1 MIKLDERGHQCPI
14 PVINTKK
21 VIETAPKGE
30 QILVITDNEI
40 AVQNLNKLA
49 NQKGCTFSFEKKAN
63 DHFESLFTVNSDPV
77 ATPEENEVIV
87 CEDCAPT
94 GNGTAVV
101 IASPYMGHGDD
112 DLGRLLLK
120 GFIFALTQV
129 TPLPKNIIFY
139 NGGAQVSSEGSP
151 SIEDLKNLEGAGV
164 KIITCG
170 TCLNHYGLTDKLAVG
185 EIANMYDIV
194 ETISKAA
201 KVIRP

>member
-30 QILVITDNEI
+30 QILVTVDNEI

-49 NQKGCTFSFEKKAN
+49 NQKACTFSFEKKADN
-63 DHFESLFTVNSDPV
+63 HFEALFTTTTEPTG
-77 ATPEENEVIV
+77 ATNEEIV
-87 CEDCAPT
+87 CEDCAPAT
-94 GNGTAVV
+94 GSTVVAITSACMGNG
-101 IASPYMGHGDD
+101 DD
-112 DLGRLLLK
+112 ELGRLLLK

-129 TPLPKNIIFY
+129 TPLPSAMVFY

-151 SIEDLKNLEGAGV
+151 SVEDLKNLEAAGV

-170 TCLNHYGLTDKLAVG
+170 TCLNHYGLTGKLAVG
-185 EIANMYDIV
+185 EVANMYDIV
-194 ETISKAA
+194 ETLSKAG
-201 KVIRP
+201 KIIRP